1 MRHDHMWF
9 LLVLLLGG
17 LAGCSRQPGQAAA
30 VAPAKAPDP
39 IPVQTAKAE
48 ARRVDRVISV
58 TGSLHPDETVTVIF
72 EVAGRVAQIPV
83 DFGHQVRKGQ
93 IIAELD
99 KQEFNLQVERSR
111 AALAQ
116 ALARLG
122 LDPTQENV
130 TPETTPAIR
139 QAQAQLEDVR
149 FRFDS
154 AAKLYKTGD
163 ISQERYNELEKTY
176 RARQAAVDAARD
188 EMRTLLAN
196 IRALR
201 AEVGLAQKRLNDAT
215 VRAPF
220 DGAVSAR
227 LVAPGQFIKDNTP
240 IVTLVKTHPLRLRLE
255 APESAAAEIRSGTS
269 LTFTTEAVPHT
280 PFHAVVRELNPGLD
294 ARSRSL
300 TAEARLVETDARLRP
315 GMFVQVQLVVSRE
328 ASAITVPREALY
340 SVAGLTKVFVIR
352 NDRAVELRL
361 APGLARD
368 GWVEVPSDRV
378 KPGETVAVSNL
389 AMLVDGAQVQAR

>member
-1 MRHDHMWF
+1 MNYRVAW
-9 LLVLLLGG
+9 LPLAALA
-17 LAGCSRQPGQAAA
+17 AGCSRQPKEAAA

-39 IPVQTAKAE
+39 IQVQTAKAQ
-48 ARRVDRVISV
+48 ARRVSRVIAV
-58 TGSLHPDETVTVIF
+58 TGSLHPDETVTVSF

-93 IIAELD
+93 VIAELD
-99 KQEFNLQVERSR
+99 KQEFTLQLERSR

-130 TPETTPAIR
+130 TPDTTPAIR

-149 FRFDS
+149 FRYES

-163 ISQERYNELEKTY
+163 ISQERYNELEKML
-176 RARQAAVDAARD
+176 RARQAAVDAAGD
-188 EMRTLLAN
+188 EMRTALAT
-196 IRALR
+196 IRGLR
-201 AEVGLAQKRLNDAT
+201 AEVGLAQKRLTDTT

-227 LVAPGQFIKDNTP
+227 LVAPGQFTKDNTP

-255 APESAAAEIRSGTS
+255 APESAAAEVRVGTS
-269 LTFTTEAVPHT
+269 LTFTTDSLPNKQ
-280 PFHAVVRELNPGLD
+280 FHAVVRELNPGLD
-294 ARSRSL
+294 ARSRLL

-315 GMFVQVQLVVSRE
+315 GMFVQVELVVSRD
-328 ASAITVPREALY
+328 ASVLTVPREALHA
-340 SVAGLTKVFVIR
+340 VAGLTKIFVVS
-352 NDRAVELRL
+352 NGRAAEVRVP
-361 APGLARD
+361 PGLVRD
-368 GWVEVPSDRV
+368 GWVEIPSDRV
-378 KPGETVAVSNL
+378 KPGDQVAISNL
-389 AMLVDGAQVQAR
+389 AMLVDGAPVEAR